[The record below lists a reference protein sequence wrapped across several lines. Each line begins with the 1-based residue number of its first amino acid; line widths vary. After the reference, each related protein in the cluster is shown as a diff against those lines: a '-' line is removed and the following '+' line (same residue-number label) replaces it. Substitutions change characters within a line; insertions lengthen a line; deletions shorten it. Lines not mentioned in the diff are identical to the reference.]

1 MYLLKN
7 LPLTSSLSVLAS
19 RQVELKLN
27 AIAIKRSALCV
38 KRRMRICICAR
49 IHVLASGKGN
59 PPLSDHHGRNTTTN
73 VRQEMPQISI
83 DSP

>member
-7 LPLTSSLSVLAS
+7 LPLTSSPSVLAS

-38 KRRMRICICAR
+38 KRCMRITICAR
-49 IHVLASGKGN
+49 IYVLASGKGN
-59 PPLSDHHGRNTTTN
+59 PHF
-73 VRQEMPQISI
+73 VRPSRA
-83 DSP
+83 